1 MDGLT
6 MAKRDSKMVIVSA
19 RAPFVSGPSGLTRAP
34 GGLVSAVL
42 PLVRSA
48 RGAWIA
54 AGTEKDASEA
64 SEPSFKVQAIK
75 IDAET
80 RAGWYGGASN
90 GALWPLS
97 HGFLEHCRFRS
108 DDFRAYREVN
118 EAVAKAAAESAPEG
132 STVWAHDYQLALV
145 PALLRA
151 MRPDLRI
158 GFFWHIP
165 WPAAELL
172 RALPWAAELVEGML
186 GADLVGLHVP
196 RYVRA
201 FRDILGELGIPHAEE
216 GDAIVA
222 RHGGRAAR
230 IGSFPIGIDIE
241 RWTQLANDPEMLA
254 EAERLKAQLGGARLL
269 VSVDRMDYSKGIVE
283 RLEAIERMLERHPE
297 THGRV
302 CFVQIGV
309 PSRESVEAYRE
320 LRQRIES
327 TVGRIQGR
335 FGTLAWK
342 PVHLFARSLDPRVL
356 APFYMAAD
364 AALVT
369 PMRDGMNLVAFE
381 YVAAR
386 AKPNGRLLLS
396 STAGAADILSEANL
410 VNPYDEDGLVEAIT
424 SAVLSPE
431 TSEDSER
438 MVALK
443 NKVLGLRVDAWVDN
457 FLTQLDESTS
467 DPGLPMRVAGG
478 AQPRSRI
485 ARGR

>member
-19 RAPFVSGPSGLTRAP
+19 RAPFVAGPSGLVRAP

-42 PLVRSA
+42 PLVRSTQ
-48 RGAWIA
+48 GAWIA

-64 SEPSFKVQAIK
+64 GEPSFKVQAVRV
-75 IDAET
+75 DAET

-97 HGFLEHCRFRS
+97 HGFLEHCRS
-108 DDFRAYREVN
+108 YLEVN
-118 EAVAKAAAESAPEG
+118 QAVARNAAETAPEG
-132 STVWAHDYQLALV
+132 STVWVHDYQLALV
-145 PALLRA
+145 PSLLRA
-151 MRPDLRI
+151 MRPDVRI

-172 RALPWAAELVEGML
+172 RALPWAAQLIEGML

-201 FRDILGELGIPHAEE
+201 FRDMLGELGIPHAEE
-216 GDAIVA
+216 GDAVVA

-230 IGSFPIGIDIE
+230 IASFPIGIDID
-241 RWTQLANDPEMLA
+241 RWTQLANDPEMVA
-254 EAERLKAQLGGARLL
+254 EAERLKAKIDGARLL

-320 LRQRIES
+320 LRHRIES

-342 PVHLFARSLDPRVL
+342 PVHLFARSLEPRAL

-431 TSEDSER
+431 TAEDSAR

-443 NKVLGLRVDAWVDN
+443 DKVLGLRVDAWVES

-467 DPGLPMRVAGG
+467 DPALPMRVAGG
-478 AQPRSRI
+478 AQPRSRS
-485 ARGR
+485 GRTR

>member
-1 MDGLT
+1 MP
-6 MAKRDSKMVIVSA
+6 KRDSRMVIVSA
-19 RAPFVSGPSGLTRAP
+19 RAPFVSGPNGLERAP

-42 PLVRSA
+42 PLMRRA

-64 SEPSFKVQAIK
+64 SEPSFKVHALS
-75 IDAET
+75 ASSET

-97 HGFLEHCRFRS
+97 HGFLEHCRFRA
-108 DDFRAYREVN
+108 DDFRAYLEVN
-118 EAVAKAAAESAPEG
+118 QATAARAAEAAPEG
-132 STVWAHDYQLALV
+132 STVWVHDYQLALV

-151 MRPDLRI
+151 QRPDLRI

-165 WPAAELL
+165 WPAAEHL
-172 RALPWAAELVEGML
+172 RALPWAAQLVEGML

-201 FRDILGELGIPHAEE
+201 FRDILGELGIPHAAE
-216 GDAIVA
+216 GDALVA

-230 IGSFPIGIDIE
+230 IASFPIGIDVE
-241 RWTQLANDPEMLA
+241 RWLQLGKDPEIIA
-254 EAERLKAQLGGARLL
+254 EAERLRAQLGGARLL

-309 PSRESVEAYRE
+309 PSRESVEAYRD

-335 FGTLAWK
+335 FGTLEWT
-342 PVHLFARSLDPRVL
+342 PVHLFARSFAPRDL
-356 APFYMAAD
+356 APLYMAAD

-386 AKPNGRLLLS
+386 QKPNGRLLLS
-396 STAGAADILSEANL
+396 STAGAADILSEAHL

-424 SAVLSPE
+424 SAVLSGDTP
-431 TSEDSER
+431 EDSER

-443 NKVLGLRVDAWVDN
+443 GKVEGLRVDAWVDH
-457 FLTQLDESTS
+457 FLAQLDESTS
-467 DPGLPMRVAGG
+467 EPTAPMRVVGV
-478 AQPRSRI
+478 AQGRSRS